1 MLTDRLSALIEACLM
16 SVIHTVRI
24 SVFVEVMAK
33 TALIDRYGPYLGVK
47 QGRFVLKVQG
57 EIKWE
62 KLQ

>member
-1 MLTDRLSALIEACLM
+1 M

>member
-1 MLTDRLSALIEACLM
+1 MLVEFKTRPAKRSIEVAL
-16 SVIHTVRI
+16 VGRI